1 MGKILIREAV
11 GTDLNDVLSIERFA
25 FGYDKESDLVR
36 DLLNDNSAKP
46 HYSLL
51 AFNND
56 KAVGHI
62 LFTSARLEGT
72 QSGASISLLAP
83 LAVLPDYQKQGVGGK
98 LIKNGLQH
106 LANAG
111 VDLVFVLGHPGYYP
125 RYGFK
130 PAGVLGFEAP
140 YPIPEEYA
148 NAWMVHELRQ
158 GVIGSVSGKV
168 ECADMLNKP
177 EHWRE

>member
-1 MGKILIREAV
+1 MDRILIREAV
-11 GTDLNDVLSIERFA
+11 ETDLNNVLLIERLA
-25 FGYDKESDLVR
+25 FGYDKEADLVR
-36 DLLNDNSAKP
+36 DLLNDYSAKP
-46 HYSLL
+46 LYSFL
-51 AFNND
+51 AFFSD

-62 LFTSARLEGT
+62 LFTSVRLEGEQKGT
-72 QSGASISLLAP
+72 SISLLAP
-83 LAVLPDYQKQGVGGK
+83 LAVRPDFQKQGVGGK
-98 LIKNGLQH
+98 LIKSSLQH

-125 RYGFK
+125 RFGFK

-140 YPIPEEYA
+140 YPIPKKHA
-148 NAWMVHELRQ
+148 NAWMVQELRG

-168 ECADMLNKP
+168 KCAEMLNKP